1 MTNDTLLGLLAAL
14 RATPDNAPLRGLVL
28 DQCLAAS
35 DAQSLLTA
43 IDLCGPGLL
52 TDDAT
57 ADDNERARAIKLLAD
72 AGHHE
77 AVRMLAPESPEAA
90 MANARQWLE
99 QGRRAEAMEAYRA
112 AIAANPALEDPA
124 FAALLSGKVVS
135 FADARNRSLPGA
147 QPSIANDDTAAYD
160 AVRYIEASAT
170 RITFDDV
177 GGLDEVKRE
186 IRRRIVTP
194 FLKPSLFQR
203 FKRQSGGGI
212 LMYGPPGCGK
222 TLLARATAGECGAKF
237 YNVSITDVLDMYIGE
252 SERKLH
258 EIFEQARRTAPAVIF
273 FDEIEAIGGK
283 RQHSREATSAK
294 VVSQFLT
301 ELDGFAQ
308 NNHQVLVLGAT
319 NVPWAVDPAFRR
331 PGRFDRVLFVPPP
344 DAAARQVILDLL
356 LDGRPLAGGIDTR
369 DIVKRTSGFSGADL
383 RNLVDTAADEAI
395 EESIA
400 SGQEHAIGMPQL
412 QRALQQ
418 IKPTTLEWLTS
429 ARNHARYANQGGQYD
444 DVLKFLDTHR

>member
-1 MTNDTLLGLLAAL
+1 MTRDTLLGLLAAL
-14 RATPDNAPLRGLVL
+14 RATPDNAPLRTLAL
-28 DQCLAAS
+28 DQCLAAG
-35 DAQSLLTA
+35 DADSLLAAIDACGPSLLTEEA
-43 IDLCGPGLL
+43 VG
-52 TDDAT
+52 DD
-57 ADDNERARAIKLLAD
+57 RRIRAIKLLAD
-72 AGHHE
+72 AGQHE
-77 AVRMLAPESPEAA
+77 AVRMLAPDSPEAA

-99 QGRRAEAMEAYRA
+99 QGRRADAMEAYRA

-135 FADARNRSLPGA
+135 FADARNRA

-160 AVRYIEASAT
+160 AVRYIEASTA
-170 RITFDDV
+170 RITFADV

-344 DAAARQVILDLL
+344 DAPARQVILDLL
-356 LDGRPLAGGIDTR
+356 LDGRPLDGRIDTR
-369 DIVKRTSGFSGADL
+369 EIVKRTSGFSGADL